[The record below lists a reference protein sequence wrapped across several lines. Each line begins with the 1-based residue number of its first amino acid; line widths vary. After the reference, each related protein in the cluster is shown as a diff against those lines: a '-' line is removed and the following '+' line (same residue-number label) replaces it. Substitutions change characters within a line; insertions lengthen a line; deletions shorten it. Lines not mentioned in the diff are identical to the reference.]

1 MCELQFIKRIDNKN
15 LNDNDLSEF
24 FKLMQ
29 FGSLNNSDAFGF
41 FNHNLTYKNKGLFS
55 LNKFNDF
62 KVLKKENFLIGH
74 NRYMT
79 TTNNQHNKNNHPF
92 ILNDFVLSHN
102 GVINNEDELK
112 TEFNFLKPVTTDSF
126 LILYLINHYF
136 KISKNKIR
144 VNKIK
149 DAIQKTTLK
158 LNGSFSVF
166 LYDKIDKNIFYFK
179 NSKTEFKFCLIDN
192 KYLCGSTKQNNL
204 RFLFLKNF
212 KSPILKYQKIEDNK
226 IYLINDNEILKD
238 IGVFKELKP
247 SVINEFWG
255 YSGYT
260 TNKKTT
266 KKGYKQS
273 LKKDLSY
280 LLKDM
285 FGFTP
290 SFNVHNDLI
299 IIDTNQDN
307 YLINDIIN
315 TGINYNIN
323 KNYIELDISD
333 FLLMTE
339 KY

>member
-149 DAIQKTTLK
+149 DAIQKTTSK

-212 KSPILKYQKIEDNK
+212 KSPILKYQK
-226 IYLINDNEILKD
+226 
-238 IGVFKELKP
+238 
-247 SVINEFWG
+247 
-255 YSGYT
+255 
-260 TNKKTT
+260 
-266 KKGYKQS
+266 
-273 LKKDLSY
+273 
-280 LLKDM
+280 
-285 FGFTP
+285 
-290 SFNVHNDLI
+290 
-299 IIDTNQDN
+299 
-307 YLINDIIN
+307 
-315 TGINYNIN
+315 
-323 KNYIELDISD
+323 
-333 FLLMTE
+333 
-339 KY
+339 